1 MYPPLLMMHAEMSK
15 RLIATRFRTIAAAA
29 DNANRT
35 GYHGLRYP
43 WTSAF
48 TGKFIEVSC
57 KNRENADEFHFTYII
72 LLYINVSP
80 PFCHIYSIAVKV

>member
-35 GYHGLRYP
+35 GYCGLRYA
-43 WTSAF
+43 WESAF
-48 TGKFIEVSC
+48 TGKFIPMSH
-57 KNRENADEFHFTYII
+57 ENHQSDDFLLLGNGCASYGILIEII
-72 LLYINVSP
+72 C
-80 PFCHIYSIAVKV
+80 PFLSKL